1 MNHQTFQEILQDAQ
15 SDSSLQSTLNIQEL
29 LETNVQTE
37 ITGKGETLQTIAQN
51 VFNGLN
57 AFHLDKD
64 TLVDYCTKL
73 SDYCIIEE
81 FHELVVGRY
90 IRWIRCIPSVLAS
103 SNHILNRGGVLV
115 NIFFKD
121 DGVFLQVKPCNTPF
135 AMKLKYDNFVIFQK
149 RTADEQ
155 LLMISKQLLD
165 PSADVRRT

>member
-64 TLVDYCTKL
+64 TLADYCTRL
-73 SDYCIIEE
+73 ADYNMIEE

-90 IRWIRCIPSVLAS
+90 IRWIRSDFG
-103 SNHILNRGGVLV
+103 SNNNILNRGGVLV

-155 LLMISKQLLD
+155 LLMISKQLL
-165 PSADVRRT
+165 T